1 MIAEIIKVGKTV
13 KAIPKKLVLFII
25 KCYQVTISP
34 DHSLFLK
41 KPGGYCRYFPSC
53 SQYCYEA
60 VDRRGGHK
68 PLIEFRARQS
78 CIRQAMAKPLP
89 GAAGDAFLKGAVSV
103 GHFTIYEVM
112 PISSAM
118 RVLILENASMSAL
131 EDLAVKEGMLTL
143 RMGALNKLEQ
153 GVTTIE

>member
-60 VDRRGGHK
+60 VDRRG
-68 PLIEFRARQS
+68 
-78 CIRQAMAKPLP
+78 
-89 GAAGDAFLKGAVSV
+89 AVS
-103 GHFTIYEVM
+103 GLLLGFW
-112 PISSAM
+112 
-118 RVLILENASMSAL
+118 RVLRCNPWSGGGFDPVPGKNQAQSIKYQDSQ
-131 EDLAVKEGMLTL
+131 K
-143 RMGALNKLEQ
+143 
-153 GVTTIE
+153 